1 MVLDLSENCVERA
14 NGEDMEATRED
25 FEEADPKIEKPNP
38 VPVRAR
44 INTINQRDRLH
55 HNGPCSPSV
64 DQRVKGA
71 EGGNSGKAE
80 KLDVSVKRT
89 ELRRPVSLEI
99 KPQRVK
105 TNNQCEKKVV
115 QPPWRYGAPSPPM
128 RSLTSP
134 SLGPGGWMRRSESTC
149 TVNSTAQPRAS
160 RGRMRP
166 ATSLPHIARGLVA
179 APIPTPSTPRGPCLL
194 VALRPINL
202 EQERQN
208 FFQSDYKYE
217 PQFEYTS
224 PEPVSVLEKYK
235 EGSGLFLSQAVNIME
250 CVLKK
255 FGTYENFE
263 EITGGSVL
271 PKSRVWATVRKYL
284 QKEGCVGEVVVS
296 LSDELLSQAVMMV
309 ESCRPTLTIN
319 LSGARQHWLEGMLRH
334 EIGTHYLRGVNNSM
348 QPWATATGRKQFG
361 LKPANPTEEG
371 LASIHSVL
379 LRKQPFL
386 WRAALL
392 YYTVYHAA
400 NMSFSQLF
408 SYIARFVQ
416 DPAVRWEYCLRA
428 KRGQTD
434 TSKPGCFSKDQVY
447 LDGILKILRHRRNI
461 DFRMLASLGKVSY
474 EDVER
479 LRHLAVL
486 QRTRIPHFM
495 QDQDRYLQQ
504 LDHIVVTNELNDAE
518 LQELIP

>member
-25 FEEADPKIEKPNP
+25 FEEADNNIEKPNP

-71 EGGNSGKAE
+71 EDGNSGKAE

-105 TNNQCEKKVV
+105 TNNQCDKKVV
-115 QPPWRYGAPSPPM
+115 QPPWRYGAPSPPT

-179 APIPTPSTPRGPCLL
+179 APVPTPSTPRGPCLL

-235 EGSGLFLSQAVNIME
+235 EGSGLFLSQV
-250 CVLKK
+250 CQHR
-255 FGTYENFE
+255 Y
-263 EITGGSVL
+263 
-271 PKSRVWATVRKYL
+271 
-284 QKEGCVGEVVVS
+284 
-296 LSDELLSQAVMMV
+296 
-309 ESCRPTLTIN
+309 SC
-319 LSGARQHWLEGMLRH
+319 H
-334 EIGTHYLRGVNNSM
+334 V
-348 QPWATATGRKQFG
+348 
-361 LKPANPTEEG
+361 
-371 LASIHSVL
+371 
-379 LRKQPFL
+379 
-386 WRAALL
+386 
-392 YYTVYHAA
+392 
-400 NMSFSQLF
+400 
-408 SYIARFVQ
+408 
-416 DPAVRWEYCLRA
+416 
-428 KRGQTD
+428 
-434 TSKPGCFSKDQVY
+434 
-447 LDGILKILRHRRNI
+447 
-461 DFRMLASLGKVSY
+461 
-474 EDVER
+474 
-479 LRHLAVL
+479 
-486 QRTRIPHFM
+486 
-495 QDQDRYLQQ
+495 
-504 LDHIVVTNELNDAE
+504 
-518 LQELIP
+518 

>member
-1 MVLDLSENCVERA
+1 MS
-14 NGEDMEATRED
+14 
-25 FEEADPKIEKPNP
+25 
-38 VPVRAR
+38 VRPFSSR
-44 INTINQRDRLH
+44 TI
-55 HNGPCSPSV
+55 S
-64 DQRVKGA
+64 
-71 EGGNSGKAE
+71 
-80 KLDVSVKRT
+80 
-89 ELRRPVSLEI
+89 
-99 KPQRVK
+99 
-105 TNNQCEKKVV
+105 
-115 QPPWRYGAPSPPM
+115 
-128 RSLTSP
+128 TSP
-134 SLGPGGWMRRSESTC
+134 SLST
-149 TVNSTAQPRAS
+149 R
-160 RGRMRP
+160 
-166 ATSLPHIARGLVA
+166 H
-179 APIPTPSTPRGPCLL
+179 PSLL
-194 VALRPINL
+194 VSWRSIKKDLDSFFPRYLDIP
-202 EQERQN
+202 ERETIPPLN
-208 FFQSDYKYE
+208 PTRIF
-217 PQFEYTS
+217 
-224 PEPVSVLEKYK
+224 
-235 EGSGLFLSQAVNIME
+235 SQAVKIME
-250 CVLKK
+250 CVLRK

-263 EITGGSVL
+263 EVTGGSVL

-348 QPWATATGRKQFG
+348 QPWANAVGRKQFG

-447 LDGILKILRHRRNI
+447 LDGILRILRHRRNI
-461 DFRMLASLGKVSY
+461 DFKMLTSLGKVSY

-486 QRTRIPHFM
+486 RRTRIPHFM
-495 QDQDRYLQQ
+495 QDQERYLQQ